1 MSGGPLILGL
11 EAATGVCSVAVSR
24 GASLLAHQRR
34 PVRASA
40 GELLEMVNH
49 VLVESGVPG
58 SALDAVA
65 VGRGPGGFT
74 GVRVAI
80 GVAQGIALG
89 LDRPAIPISTL
100 HVLAETMAADPAPD
114 SAPPAGFCAVLDAR
128 MGEVYTANFAFQ
140 ADHRHRTLALG
151 DERLMP
157 PASLPALPLHWW
169 MGGSGLGA
177 HPEAPARLGGQWVPD
192 AVPDIAAAMGLALAR
207 FEAGAGVD
215 AKFLQP
221 RYLRD
226 RVARRP
232 A

>member
-1 MSGGPLILGL
+1 VSDGPLILGL

-34 PVRASA
+34 PVRASS
-40 GELLEMVNH
+40 GELLEMVNA
-49 VLVESGVPG
+49 VLADSGVPR

-89 LDRPAIPISTL
+89 LDRPAIPVSTL
-100 HVLAETMAADPAPD
+100 HILAETMAADPAAD

-128 MGEVYTANFAFQ
+128 MGEVYTAGFAFQ
-140 ADHRHRTLALG
+140 PDHRYRTVAVG
-151 DERLMP
+151 DERLQSP
-157 PASLPALPLHWW
+157 DSLMALPRHWW

-177 HPEAPARLGGQWVPD
+177 YPQAPARLGGQWVPD
-192 AVPDIAAAMGLALAR
+192 AIPDIAAAMALVQAR
-207 FEAGAGVD
+207 FEAGAVVD
-215 AKFLQP
+215 AQSLQP